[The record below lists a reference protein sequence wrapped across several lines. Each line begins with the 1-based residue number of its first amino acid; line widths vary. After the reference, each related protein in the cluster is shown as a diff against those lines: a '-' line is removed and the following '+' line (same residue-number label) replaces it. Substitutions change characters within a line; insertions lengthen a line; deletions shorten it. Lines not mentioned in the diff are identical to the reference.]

1 LDLASQRLEVQR
13 IDEQIVRLI
22 ARRMDMAGNIL
33 RAKAAIGAVIEDTG
47 QEALVIDRACRW
59 AASMD
64 LDEEDVKAIFGILIR
79 MSKERQMAIAAGL
92 KPLPIANDGLM
103 V

>member
-1 LDLASQRLEVQR
+1 
-13 IDEQIVRLI
+13 
-22 ARRMDMAGNIL
+22 
-33 RAKAAIGAVIEDTG
+33 
-47 QEALVIDRACRW
+47 
-59 AASMD
+59 MD